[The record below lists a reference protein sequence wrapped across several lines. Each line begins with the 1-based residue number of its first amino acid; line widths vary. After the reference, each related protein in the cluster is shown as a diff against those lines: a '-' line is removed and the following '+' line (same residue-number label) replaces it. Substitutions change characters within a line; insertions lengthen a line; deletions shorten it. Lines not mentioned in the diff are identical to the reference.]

1 MEYNSILNYSY
12 EVLTCFLFLLLRTKH
27 IVICFI
33 LNFPKLRITGPANT
47 KIINMIFE
55 NDESNIS

>member
-12 EVLTCFLFLLLRTKH
+12 EVLTCFLFLLLRTQH

-33 LNFPKLRITGPANT
+33 LNFPKLSITGPANT
-47 KIINMIFE
+47 KIINTIFE